1 MDNSGRLYIV
11 ATPIGNLKDITFR
24 AVDVLVSVDVIA
36 CEDTRRTRVLLQ
48 HYNIKKPLVSY
59 YEYNK
64 VKRTDTILRSLK
76 EGKNVALVSDAG
88 TPGISDPGASLIQK
102 AIAEHISVEVIPG
115 ASAVIMALVSSG
127 LAMHK
132 FVFEGFFPAKSGAR
146 RNALEKLK
154 DEIWKH
160 LGMIKIKY

>member
-102 AIAEHISVEVIPG
+102 AIAEHISV
-115 ASAVIMALVSSG
+115 
-127 LAMHK
+127 
-132 FVFEGFFPAKSGAR
+132 
-146 RNALEKLK
+146 
-154 DEIWKH
+154 
-160 LGMIKIKY
+160 